1 MNKNP
6 DNIGK
11 REKFMKL
18 PNENI
23 WRYSTKRKSTISNG
37 DGTGEKSNNN
47 FQ

>member
-6 DNIGK
+6 DNIGT

-23 WRYSTKRKSTISNG
+23 WRYSTKFLFNEQS
-37 DGTGEKSNNN
+37 E
-47 FQ
+47 